1 MKIKLREL
9 KAEDVNFVLST
20 WIKSSYSNL
29 TGYRE
34 KQSIYHKGLEALIR
48 KKYNEG
54 SIIVV
59 IACLE
64 DDDSII
70 LGFASFNT
78 DYSLN
83 YIYVKEAFKQNGI
96 AKQLL
101 KFMYKNRKEI
111 LVTFWTKDISIIK
124 KMYSVTYD
132 RFKFFN

>member
-1 MKIKLREL
+1 LKIKIREIQ
-9 KAEDVNFVLST
+9 ANDVNFVLST

-34 KQSIYHKGLEALIR
+34 KQSVYHKGLEALIK

-54 SIIVV
+54 KLIALV
-59 IACLE
+59 ACLE
-64 DDDSII
+64 EDESIL
-70 LGFASFNT
+70 LGFATFNI

-83 YIYVKEAFKQNGI
+83 YIYVKEAFKRVGI
-96 AKQLL
+96 AKQIL

-111 LVTFWTKDISIIK
+111 VVTFWTKDISIIK